1 MSLLRRRRS
10 LSIRARLVLLILATV
25 LPLVALAGFAVF
37 RSANH
42 ERSRIERDVRERVEN
57 LLNDVTREIASVELS
72 LEILASSPSLR
83 KGDLEAFGN
92 QIREA
97 LKVQGLAIGLHDT
110 AATSAPPGR
119 TASSSRTRAIAAWL
133 TLSSGPV
140 RHVSNLFI
148 GTMLQRPI
156 LTIGVPIFLG
166 EKVLYVLTM
175 ALDPA
180 RFSQLLQ
187 EQNLPPNWTAEIFDR
202 KGIIIARSQD
212 LDRLLGQPGLLA
224 LRDKMS
230 GAVTGWV
237 PRVTSDGSRVYTAF
251 LRSATA
257 GWAVAIEVPS
267 DVIDGAW
274 HRAYPLALG
283 GSVAILALS
292 LALAWWMAQAIRRPV
307 AMLTAAARAMGS
319 GAHPDSSNVGI
330 REIDQVVDA
339 LRASA
344 DELERRTRS
353 REAAE
358 AALRESETRF
368 RTLAESLP
376 QLVWTCLPDGRC
388 DYLSRQW
395 LDYTGMSTAQLL
407 DPESLRHVI
416 HPDDFAAT
424 TASWGAAIEGRGD
437 YDLEHRIRG
446 ASGSYRWFKTRGTP
460 VRDKAGRVA
469 KWFGTCTDIQKIVET
484 REALARSR
492 AQLETAVTDRT
503 RELAATN
510 DRLTVEIGAREQAQ
524 AALVQAQKMEAM
536 GQLTG
541 GIAHDFNNLLT
552 VASGSLDLL
561 EPRLTDERSLRLLHN
576 AQGAMSRGAKLT
588 ASLLAFARKQRL
600 EPVLVDLNV
609 RVVEVTDLLRRL
621 LGATVEVR
629 HALVRSLWPIMID
642 PNQIETALLNI
653 AINAR
658 DAMPSGGVL
667 QIDTANIHAGNDD
680 LPPEVVG
687 HDCVLV
693 SITDTGTGMSP
704 EVIAHAFEPFFTTKE
719 VGKGTGL
726 GLSAVFGV
734 VHQSG
739 GAVRSHSRLG
749 EGTTVEIYP
758 RASTAVVAAAAKTAP
773 PRLPT
778 SAGARILVV
787 DDDAA
792 VRSVI
797 VECLREIGHF
807 VAEADSGRTALAIL
821 ERSAPCDLVVIDQLM
836 PGLLGTETVRLA
848 RLRRPELKVLFV
860 TGYAD
865 KFEPEMTSDPLIMK
879 PFKRGTLA
887 EAIGSA
893 LRREQ
898 YNETGNVVPLS
909 RPELTVLR

>member
-1 MSLLRRRRS
+1 
-10 LSIRARLVLLILATV
+10 
-25 LPLVALAGFAVF
+25 
-37 RSANH
+37 
-42 ERSRIERDVRERVEN
+42 
-57 LLNDVTREIASVELS
+57 
-72 LEILASSPSLR
+72 
-83 KGDLEAFGN
+83 
-92 QIREA
+92 
-97 LKVQGLAIGLHDT
+97 
-110 AATSAPPGR
+110 
-119 TASSSRTRAIAAWL
+119 
-133 TLSSGPV
+133 
-140 RHVSNLFI
+140 
-148 GTMLQRPI
+148 
-156 LTIGVPIFLG
+156 
-166 EKVLYVLTM
+166 
-175 ALDPA
+175 
-180 RFSQLLQ
+180 
-187 EQNLPPNWTAEIFDR
+187 
-202 KGIIIARSQD
+202 
-212 LDRLLGQPGLLA
+212 
-224 LRDKMS
+224 
-230 GAVTGWV
+230 
-237 PRVTSDGSRVYTAF
+237 
-251 LRSATA
+251 
-257 GWAVAIEVPS
+257 
-267 DVIDGAW
+267 
-274 HRAYPLALG
+274 
-283 GSVAILALS
+283 
-292 LALAWWMAQAIRRPV
+292 MAQAIRRPV
-307 AMLTAAARAMGS
+307 ATLTAAARAMGS
-319 GAHPDSSNVGI
+319 GAHPDPSNVGI
-330 REIDQVVDA
+330 REIDQVTDA

-344 DELERRTRS
+344 DELDRRTRS

-376 QLVWTCLPDGRC
+376 QLVWTYLPDGRC

-407 DPESLRHVI
+407 DPEWLRHVI

-424 TASWGAAIEGRGD
+424 TACWGAAIEGCGD

-446 ASGSYRWFKTRGTP
+446 AGGSYRWFKTRGTP

-484 REALARSR
+484 REALTRSR
-492 AQLETAVTDRT
+492 AQLETVVTDRT

-541 GIAHDFNNLLT
+541 GIAQDFNNLLT

-561 EPRLTDERSLRLLHN
+561 ETRLTDERSLRLLHN

-600 EPVLVDLNV
+600 EPVLVELNV
-609 RVVEVTDLLRRL
+609 RVDEVIDLLRRL

-629 HALVRSLWPIMID
+629 HALARSLWPIMID

-667 QIDTANIHAGNDD
+667 RIETANIHAGNDD
-680 LPPEVVG
+680 LPQEVVG
-687 HDCVLV
+687 LDCVLV
-693 SITDTGTGMSP
+693 SMTDTGTGMSP
-704 EVIAHAFEPFFTTKE
+704 EVIEHAFEPFFTTKE

-726 GLSAVFGV
+726 GLSTVFGV

-739 GAVRSHSRLG
+739 GAVRIRSRLG
-749 EGTTVEIYP
+749 EGTTVEIYLP
-758 RASTAVVAAAAKTAP
+758 RASSAAIPAAEKTAP

-807 VAEADSGRTALAIL
+807 VAEADTGRSALAIL

-848 RLRRPELKVLFV
+848 RLKRPELKVLFV

-865 KFEPEMTSDPLIMK
+865 KFEPEMTSDPLVMK
-879 PFKRGTLA
+879 PFKRASLA
-887 EAIGSA
+887 EAVGSA
-893 LRREQ
+893 LRQEH

-909 RPELTVLR
+909 RPELTVVR